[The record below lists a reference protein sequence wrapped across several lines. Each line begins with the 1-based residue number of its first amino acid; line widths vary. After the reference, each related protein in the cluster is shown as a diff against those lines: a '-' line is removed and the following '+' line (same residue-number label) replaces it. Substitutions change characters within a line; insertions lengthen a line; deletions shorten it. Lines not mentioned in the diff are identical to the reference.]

1 MKPSSPSTILFTLLL
16 VLSAVSSAWAVA
28 EGQTRPRFNR
38 ADLVSSNTSADIAR
52 DPEASPHSLGTRPIL
67 AFDQGKCI
75 ESCDARYLSCAKG
88 GDAARI
94 KYCSDQHDQCRKGC
108 LEHS

>member
-1 MKPSSPSTILFTLLL
+1 MKPSSPSIILFTLLL
-16 VLSAVSSAWAVA
+16 ALPA
-28 EGQTRPRFNR
+28 
-38 ADLVSSNTSADIAR
+38 
-52 DPEASPHSLGTRPIL
+52 GTRPIL

-75 ESCDARYLSCAKG
+75 ESCDARYLSCAKD